1 MSNLKAGVAKV
12 NITPFLG
19 CPMAGYAGRDRGS
32 ETIDDELYCKAL
44 VLCDCETKLAIVT
57 NDLIGIDNIFV
68 RRTRELIE
76 EATGIPKSNVLIC
89 ASHTHFGPEIR
100 RKEEATIEESDDKFD
115 LAYVAVLQKR
125 MVTAV
130 QLANQNLQDAKIG
143 AGKGY
148 ADKLSF
154 NRHTIRP
161 DGTAVTTFRLPPNE
175 ENLTFGPIDPE
186 VGVVRIDGTNCE
198 PIATIINFACHPV
211 CSVDRMYAISADYPG
226 YAMKSI
232 ERELGG
238 ICMFTLGCSGNIVP
252 IEREDS
258 SKRKIGVSLAAEAIK
273 TWQWLDLADSIK
285 LKSMQK
291 IIALPLKNRAGSLPV
306 EESGDDVATR
316 EIEIQIL
323 KVGNLGF
330 VGLPGEVFVEIGRS
344 IKEGARIDNL
354 FPVSLAN
361 DSPGYVPI
369 AVAYDQ
375 GGYESN
381 SSRFA
386 KGSGEILIDAALELV
401 ESCCGVEMENNS
413 HSALSTLN

>member
-1 MSNLKAGVAKV
+1 MPNLKAGVAKV

-19 CPMAGYAGRDRGS
+19 CPMAGYAGRDQGS

-44 VLCDCETKLAIVT
+44 VLHDDDTKLAVVT
-57 NDLIGIDNIFV
+57 NDLIGVDNTFV

-76 EATGIPKSNVLIC
+76 DATGIPQSNVLIC

-100 RKEEATIEESDDKFD
+100 RKKEATIKEPDDEFD
-115 LAYVAVLQKR
+115 LAYVAVLQKK
-125 MVTAV
+125 MATAV
-130 QLANQNLQDAKIG
+130 QLANQNLRDAKIG
-143 AGKGY
+143 VGKGY
-148 ADKLSF
+148 ADKFSF
-154 NRHTIRP
+154 NRHTIKP
-161 DGTAVTTFRLPPNE
+161 DGTAVTTYRLPAKK

-186 VGVVRIDGTNCE
+186 VGVVRIDGSNCE
-198 PIATIINFACHPV
+198 PIATLINFACHPV

-238 ICMFTLGCSGNIVP
+238 ICMFTLGCAGNIVP
-252 IEREDS
+252 IEREGN

-273 TWQWLDLADSIK
+273 TWQWLELTDSVK
-285 LKSMQK
+285 LKARQE
-291 IIALPLKNRAGSLPV
+291 IIELPLKEPS
-306 EESGDDVATR
+306 DDTATR
-316 EIEIQIL
+316 EVEIQVL

-330 VGLPGEVFVEIGRS
+330 VGLPGEVFVEIGRAV
-344 IKEGARIDNL
+344 KEGAGIDNL

-369 AVAYDQ
+369 AIAYDQ

-386 KGSGEILIDAALELV
+386 KGSGEILTDAALELM
-401 ESCCGVEMENNS
+401 ESCYASSE
-413 HSALSTLN
+413 